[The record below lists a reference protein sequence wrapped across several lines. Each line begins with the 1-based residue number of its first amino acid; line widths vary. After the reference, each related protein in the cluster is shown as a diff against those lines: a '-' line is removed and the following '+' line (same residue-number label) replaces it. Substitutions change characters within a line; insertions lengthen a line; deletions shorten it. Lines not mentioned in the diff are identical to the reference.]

1 MNRTLTATIAG
12 LVLGGALLTGC
23 GGDDEGEADDPGTE
37 TSTSVTESTS
47 ESAPTEDTS
56 TEATDPSEPAETGG
70 TDDTDDTGGTDDTDV
85 PEPTDGP
92 ETDDTEGPDDG
103 PANPE
108 AAEFCLAF
116 ETAFDAIEELG
127 EDFSGEPGDQVPPAV
142 IDALR
147 TWGDDLADADLP
159 SDLSPD
165 ARAGVDVQVQLLQ
178 SIPDRLTFGELDGLE
193 SDLSPQESKQ
203 ANATT
208 EYATTTCDLF

>member
-23 GGDDEGEADDPGTE
+23 GGDDEGEADDPGSE
-37 TSTSVTESTS
+37 TSTSITDDTS
-47 ESAPTEDTS
+47 EPAPSDETS
-56 TEATDPSEPAETGG
+56 TEATDPSEPADTDGTE
-70 TDDTDDTGGTDDTDV
+70 TDDPDDTDV
-85 PEPTDGP
+85 PDPTDGP
-92 ETDDTEGPDDG
+92 ETDDTDGPETDDA

-108 AAEFCLAF
+108 AAEFCAAF

-127 EDFSGEPGDQVPPAV
+127 EDFSGEPGDRVPPAV
-142 IDALR
+142 VDALR
-147 TWGDDLADADLP
+147 TWGDDLAAADLP

-178 SIPDRLTFGELDGLE
+178 SIPDRLTFAELDGLE

-208 EYATTTCDLF
+208 EYAAATCDLF